1 MRVIVVGA
9 SGRVGS
15 EVVRALGQNHEIV
28 TAGRSSGDLT
38 VDYTDPDSVR
48 EMFEALG
55 TFDALVATVG
65 GDSVFKPYEELQDDD
80 FRYGFERKILGQLR
94 LLRMGAPSAADGASF
109 TLSTGYLSDY
119 PNPWSLATGPLN
131 AALDTLV
138 RNVAPIL
145 SRGMRVNVVSSA
157 PVVEPGMEGPGQVTA
172 AETARGYV
180 ESIEGDFTGRVIR
193 VWGGLEPQP
202 Q

>member
-1 MRVIVVGA
+1 M
-9 SGRVGS
+9 
-15 EVVRALGQNHEIV
+15 RALRANHEIV
-28 TAGRSSGDLT
+28 TAGRSSGDLI
-38 VDYTDPDSVR
+38 VDYTNPDSVR
-48 EMFEALG
+48 GMFEALG

-80 FRYGFERKILGQLR
+80 FTYGFERKILGQLR
-94 LLRMGAPSAADGASF
+94 LLRIGASLAAEGASF
-109 TLSTGYLSDY
+109 TFSSGYLSDY

-145 SRGMRVNVVSSA
+145 PRGLRVNVVSAA
-157 PVVEPGMEGPGQVTA
+157 PVVDPGMDGPGQVTA
-172 AETARGYV
+172 SEVAQGYV

-202 Q
+202 L

>member
-1 MRVIVVGA
+1 MRVIIVGA

-15 EVVRALGQNHEIV
+15 EVVRALRENHEIV
-28 TAGRSSGDLT
+28 KAGRSSGDLT

-94 LLRMGAPSAADGASF
+94 LLRIGAPFAADGASF

-119 PNPWSLATGPLN
+119 PNPWSLATGPFN
-131 AALDTLV
+131 AALNTLV
-138 RNVAPIL
+138 RKCGPDSLTGDESKRRKRRARRRTGYGGTTG
-145 SRGMRVNVVSSA
+145 SGYRRRGSARV
-157 PVVEPGMEGPGQVTA
+157 
-172 AETARGYV
+172 R
-180 ESIEGDFTGRVIR
+180 
-193 VWGGLEPQP
+193 
-202 Q
+202 